1 MTPALAMA
9 NEPAVLQVEHLSIEH
24 RTAEGPVPL
33 VSDVNLEVGWKSV
46 VGIIGESGAGK
57 TVLAKALVNWIEP
70 PLAVSAGRI
79 LYGGQDLLRLG
90 NRAFNRLRGRE
101 IAYIGADPTSA
112 LDPTL
117 PVGRQ
122 IIEKL
127 ASVRPELS
135 PAEARELVI
144 DTFDAVRIPSPR
156 QRIDEYPF
164 QFSGGMMQRALI
176 VDALVSNP
184 KLLIA
189 DNITQ
194 PLDVTVAAQI
204 LRLLRDLQERFETSV
219 VFVSS
224 SLGTIGDIADQVLV
238 MRAGR
243 IVEAQA
249 TTALI
254 EQPRHAY
261 TRELIAQV
269 PRIWSESAV
278 LPERTGSVDH
288 DVVLA
293 VQGVTRTYSV
303 RDPKTIFG
311 KKHVQAVR
319 GVSFD
324 VRRGENFGLIG
335 ESGCGK
341 STLSRLLSCLEAPD
355 AGEIRFDG
363 VDLASLGRRELLAWR
378 RRFQLL
384 LQDPY
389 NAIAG
394 HMAIGET
401 IAEPLRV
408 HGLARGRGLRQRV
421 QAVMTEVGLDPA
433 LYERLPQG
441 LSAGQRQR
449 VNIARA
455 LILEPEVLIFDETL
469 SALDQVEQAK
479 LLRLFKEIQQ
489 RRAITCLYI
498 SHDLALV
505 RKVCQRIAVMYLGK
519 VVEIADN
526 DQLFEQP
533 AHPYTRA
540 LLSAVPTLETRP
552 FPGDVYLL
560 EGEPPDPINIASG
573 CSFRTRCPFAL
584 ERCSREEPV
593 LHPGEVLTGQA
604 ACHRPVTDLPAPV
617 GPWMS
622 TSGWSSGV
630 RINASRNGAT
640 KVMCA
645 PGWIGPEMTTTL
657 PRLAIVEGPGAVS
670 GTAAVSATAGP
681 RARPHAIAAKAIHLN
696 EVPTILSASLLGSPE
711 TITSLN

>member
-1 MTPALAMA
+1 MTQPLGVVAK
-9 NEPAVLQVEHLSIEH
+9 PDVLRVENLSIEH
-24 RTAEGPVPL
+24 RTVHGALPL
-33 VSDVNLEVGWKSV
+33 ISDVSLRVGWKSV

-57 TVLAKALVNWIEP
+57 TVLAKALVNWITP
-70 PLAVSAGRI
+70 PLAVSQGRI
-79 LYGGQDLLRLG
+79 IYGDQDLLRLG
-90 NRAFNRLRGRE
+90 DKAFNRLRGRE
-101 IAYIGADPTSA
+101 IAYIGSDPTSA

-127 ASVRPELS
+127 LAVRPDLS
-135 PAEARELVI
+135 RSQARELVVE
-144 DTFDAVRIPSPR
+144 TFDAVRIPSPR

-204 LRLLRDLQERFETSV
+204 LRLLRGLQERFDTSI

-224 SLGTIGDIADQVLV
+224 SLGTVADIADQLLV

-254 EQPRHAY
+254 ERPQHAY
-261 TRELIAQV
+261 TQELIVQV
-269 PRIWSESAV
+269 PRIWSESGVTSERGAV
-278 LPERTGSVDH
+278 GGN
-288 DVVLA
+288 DVVLSVREVA
-293 VQGVTRTYSV
+293 RTYSV
-303 RDPKTIFG
+303 RDLKTVFG

-363 VDLASLGRRELLAWR
+363 VDLSGLGRRRLLDWR

-389 NAIAG
+389 NAIAS

-408 HGLARGRGLRQRV
+408 HRLARGVGLRERV
-421 QAVMTEVGLDPA
+421 SAVMAEVGLDPA

-455 LILEPEVLIFDETL
+455 LILEPELLIFDETL

-479 LLRLFKEIQQ
+479 LLCLFKEIQQ
-489 RRAITCLYI
+489 RRGITCVYI

-526 DQLFEQP
+526 RQLFERP

-593 LHPGEVLTGQA
+593 LRGGETAGGRA
-604 ACHRPVTDLPAPV
+604 ACHRSVDELPEPGLPAA
-617 GPWMS
+617 GG
-622 TSGWSSGV
+622 TTGLL
-630 RINASRNGAT
+630 AT
-640 KVMCA
+640 QLM
-645 PGWIGPEMTTTL
+645 
-657 PRLAIVEGPGAVS
+657 EGGKS
-670 GTAAVSATAGP
+670 
-681 RARPHAIAAKAIHLN
+681 
-696 EVPTILSASLLGSPE
+696 
-711 TITSLN
+711 